1 MECPTIKSFNLV
13 KISASKCCEIKVQKI
28 AVDLAWQLYARL
40 FLYIKDV

>member
-1 MECPTIKSFNLV
+1 MECPTIRSLNLAR
-13 KISASKCCEIKVQKI
+13 ISASKWREIKVQKI